1 MADLSQDQSLKP
13 ESTTNPPVANQSSPN
28 QEPPIPATTAGQ
40 SPSTDDASFPP
51 IKEEEKFATPKQEEI
66 KKELSELGI
75 SSKGS
80 SKKTRVLLATLGVFF
95 LIATLPAAVYLVR
108 QRQELKTQ
116 AAYLPG
122 CSTNCDI
129 EIGPGKYGFV
139 ASGFGMRETKR
150 ATIEVTLPDNTQ
162 GYKAYAIWSGES
174 NRDQPNYNDTS
185 IKVNSHDVNAIRTYQ
200 IKNPAYN
207 TSQIANIGEIPSS
220 AIKGK
225 TGKVSFNVTGLDNLN
240 SDNRPGG
247 GHGIG
252 IIATYTGNNV
262 GWNKIVIKLWGEWLY
277 FTYPAFAEGHASDKS
292 RVMQFNF
299 PDLDNNRKS
308 DNKFAF
314 FFGEGEISNRDEC
327 VDEEGRGRPAHLF
340 YTTSDWD
347 GTNRKELKP
356 TTGNY
361 PITCAHP
368 RNLQPGYWW
377 VTRITGRDLP
387 TINLDSKTIKFTAD
401 SLVRTGEGSYP
412 ESYTFTGAVAQYPV
426 EQPTYSCWSECTEQS
441 QCEPAGLTC
450 AIPTGDTSQTK
461 RCLDPQCLSEQ
472 TCICP
477 PLACES
483 LAANPSADTL
493 DKGEETRFTCKGTSG
508 VDNLINHAEFRLFID
523 DVEQGLG
530 DLAKASVTKTNDQ
543 YEGSIEYTLP
553 KTGDYRVE
561 CRVCTSTDSS
571 QCTQWGETE

>member
-95 LIATLPAAVYLVR
+95 LIATLP
-108 QRQELKTQ
+108 
-116 AAYLPG
+116 
-122 CSTNCDI
+122 
-129 EIGPGKYGFV
+129 
-139 ASGFGMRETKR
+139 
-150 ATIEVTLPDNTQ
+150 DNAQ

-262 GWNKIVIKLWGEWLY
+262 GWNKIVIKLWGEWLF
-277 FTYPAFAEGHASDKS
+277 FTYPAFAEGHASDK
-292 RVMQFNF
+292 
-299 PDLDNNRKS
+299 
-308 DNKFAF
+308 
-314 FFGEGEISNRDEC
+314 
-327 VDEEGRGRPAHLF
+327 
-340 YTTSDWD
+340 
-347 GTNRKELKP
+347 
-356 TTGNY
+356 
-361 PITCAHP
+361 
-368 RNLQPGYWW
+368 
-377 VTRITGRDLP
+377 
-387 TINLDSKTIKFTAD
+387 
-401 SLVRTGEGSYP
+401 
-412 ESYTFTGAVAQYPV
+412 
-426 EQPTYSCWSECTEQS
+426 
-441 QCEPAGLTC
+441 
-450 AIPTGDTSQTK
+450 
-461 RCLDPQCLSEQ
+461 
-472 TCICP
+472 
-477 PLACES
+477 
-483 LAANPSADTL
+483 
-493 DKGEETRFTCKGTSG
+493 
-508 VDNLINHAEFRLFID
+508 
-523 DVEQGLG
+523 
-530 DLAKASVTKTNDQ
+530 
-543 YEGSIEYTLP
+543 
-553 KTGDYRVE
+553 
-561 CRVCTSTDSS
+561 
-571 QCTQWGETE
+571 